1 LPEITGMTIAHY
13 DYLVSKDYM
22 EYEFFSEGPKGKIKK
37 VVLFS
42 QVNLQGSVYF
52 NLAFGDYD
60 EMGNFSDLTK
70 SNNHDAEKV
79 LATVARAVIQFTNFY
94 PDAFIV
100 AEGSTPSRTRR
111 YQMGINKFWEEIE
124 PDFNVFGL
132 SEEGGFEPFRSGKN
146 YTGFGVKRKNTIFIV

>member
-1 LPEITGMTIAHY
+1 MPEITGMTITHY
-13 DYLVSKDYM
+13 DYLVSENFSK
-22 EYEFFSEGPKGKIKK
+22 YEFFSEGPKGKIKK

-42 QVNLQGSVYF
+42 LVNLQGSFYF

-60 EMGNFSDLTK
+60 EMGNFSDLAK

-132 SEEGGFEPFRSGKN
+132 AKEGGFEPFRSGKN
-146 YTGFGVKRKNTIFIV
+146 YAGFGVKRKNTIFIV

>member
-1 LPEITGMTIAHY
+1 MPEITGMTIAHY
-13 DYLVSKDYM
+13 DCLVSEDFLK
-22 EYEFFSEGPKGKIKK
+22 YEFCSEGPKGKIKK

-42 QVNLQGSVYF
+42 QVNLQGRFYF

-60 EMGNFSDLTK
+60 DMGNFSDLVK

-79 LATVARAVIQFTNFY
+79 LATVARAVIQFTNIY

-111 YQMGINKFWEEIE
+111 YQMGINKFWKEIE

-132 SEEGGFEPFRSGKN
+132 SKEGGFEPFRLGKN
-146 YTGFGVKRKNTIFIV
+146 YAGFGVKRKNTIFIV